1 MLEPSI
7 KPTNFIDL
15 EKEEAY
21 TLEDKDFLLIQAIRN
36 LSQTIEKLR
45 LSLIK

>member
-1 MLEPSI
+1 MEEI
-7 KPTNFIDL
+7 EPTNFLAKD
-15 EKEEAY
+15 EKY
-21 TLEDKDFLLIQAIRN
+21 KLLDKDYLLIQALRE